1 MANTRFKGGTA
12 SERITYTDISDADMI
27 QLRHK
32 PGTEDDVDK
41 GISKASLQSCPFG
54 VSDTLAST
62 AAKTAS
68 LTDSNPDFS
77 LVSGRE
83 VVVCFTTVNSA
94 NTPTLNFAGSGAY
107 PLYYP
112 DGSAVGS
119 WSAGTWM
126 HLKYF
131 SATVGGNLLQRW
143 IVLSPGKVVDSVA
156 SGNMNSV
163 TSNAVAASGSF
174 TTSEVNTGL
183 TWIDGKPIYKKVIQL
198 PFTAG
203 VPVSATIPCVKL
215 SDFQVIDM
223 GHSYI
228 YAATYGTRQ
237 PWGAN
242 GNSDVGVFYISGGTL
257 KFTSS
262 HPDGTFFAVVLYTKS
277 A

>member
-83 VVVCFTTVNSA
+83 VVVCFTTANSA

-131 SATVGGNLLQRW
+131 SATVGGVLLQRW
-143 IVLSPGKVVDSVA
+143 ILLSPGKVVDEVA
-156 SGNMNSV
+156 LNNMHSV
-163 TSNAVAASGSF
+163 TSNAVANARSYF
-174 TTSEVNTGL
+174 TSEVNTGKK
-183 TWIDGKPIYKKVIQL
+183 WIDGKDIYRKVVEM

-203 VPVSATIPCVKL
+203 VMVTATISGVTL

-223 GHSYI
+223 GHSFI
-228 YAATYGTRQ
+228 YSSTYGTRQ
-237 PWGAN
+237 PWGATKN
-242 GNSDVGVFYISGGTL
+242 AEVEIFYISEGTIIF
-257 KFTSS
+257 KTT
-262 HPDGTFFAVVLYTKS
+262 HPDGTFYAVVEYTKS
-277 A
+277 F